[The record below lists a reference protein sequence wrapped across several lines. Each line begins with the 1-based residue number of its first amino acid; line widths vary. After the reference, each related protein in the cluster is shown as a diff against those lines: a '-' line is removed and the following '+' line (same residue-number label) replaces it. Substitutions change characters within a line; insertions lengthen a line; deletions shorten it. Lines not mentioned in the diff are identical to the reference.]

1 VLIRRPP
8 VNVFA
13 PERTS
18 VPVPSLVR
26 PKLVPE
32 MMPPTVRAFV
42 ELLLQVWFAARANL
56 ALPVLTAPAPE
67 TTSMP
72 IFTPP
77 VETPLSVIV
86 FEPLPKVRA
95 PLLEPMYSF
104 PKAALAVALG
114 ALVYVA
120 LLKLPVN
127 VALGV
132 VLGVQLVFVPIA
144 VALLFQSADVCAR
157 A

>member
-1 VLIRRPP
+1 
-8 VNVFA
+8 
-13 PERTS
+13 
-18 VPVPSLVR
+18 
-26 PKLVPE
+26 
-32 MMPPTVRAFV
+32 
-42 ELLLQVWFAARANL
+42 
-56 ALPVLTAPAPE
+56 
-67 TTSMP
+67 
-72 IFTPP
+72 
-77 VETPLSVIV
+77 
-86 FEPLPKVRA
+86 
-95 PLLEPMYSF
+95 MYSF

>member
-1 VLIRRPP
+1 
-8 VNVFA
+8 
-13 PERTS
+13 
-18 VPVPSLVR
+18 
-26 PKLVPE
+26 
-32 MMPPTVRAFV
+32 
-42 ELLLQVWFAARANL
+42 
-56 ALPVLTAPAPE
+56 
-67 TTSMP
+67 
-72 IFTPP
+72 

-114 ALVYVA
+114 AFVYVA

-144 VALLFQSADVCAR
+144 VELLFQSADVCAR
-157 A
+157 ASGTNATPAASASNTAIRIRMRDESGECVFIGRQELVWVGWDSE